1 MNIVNVNVI
10 INGGNFIMN
19 KKEYSN
25 LQDGDIVENISSK
38 RKYVVK
44 VEDTETIPKL
54 RLMNYQD
61 EFKVVSKVR
70 RDNLE

>member
-1 MNIVNVNVI
+1 
-10 INGGNFIMN
+10 MN
-19 KKEYSN
+19 KREYSN
-25 LQDGDIVENISSK
+25 LQDGDIVENIASK

-44 VEDTETIPKL
+44 VEDTETIPKI

-61 EFKVVSKVR
+61 EFKVIAKVR